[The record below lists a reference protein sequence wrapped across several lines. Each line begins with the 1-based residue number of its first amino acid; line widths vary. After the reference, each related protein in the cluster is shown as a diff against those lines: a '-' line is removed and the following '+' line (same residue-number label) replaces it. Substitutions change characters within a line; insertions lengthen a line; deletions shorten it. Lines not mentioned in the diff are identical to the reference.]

1 MWSVKLSSGALSLQG
16 QPMFKLIDKAR
27 LLENMGVDVIHL
39 EIGDPDFD
47 TPSNISQA
55 AISAIQSG
63 DTHYV
68 SSWGIPELISAAQ
81 RATLRSRGFFPE
93 EKQVLVTPGANIGI
107 FYAIFCVAEPGDE
120 ILVPDPGFP
129 TYLSALAMCGVK
141 PVQYELDSRNNFGL
155 DISSLESQITSKTRM
170 IILTSP
176 NNPSGTILTR
186 NELRAVY
193 DLAEKHDLMIYS
205 DEIYSRM
212 VYEKE
217 DFYSVSEI
225 DRCSNRVILA
235 NGFSKAFA
243 MTGWRLGVLVAPKP
257 LAEKMML
264 LLQTTSSC
272 VSPFIQRAGV
282 EAILGV
288 QSEIESMMAS
298 YSRRRDLLV
307 EGLNSIPGLVCTS
320 PKGAFYAFADI
331 TSFGISSVEFADR
344 VLEEYG
350 VALLPGSDF
359 GPNGEGFVRFSFAS
373 SENRLEDA
381 IRRLSDFCGGLQTN
395 DV

>member
-1 MWSVKLSSGALSLQG
+1 
-16 QPMFKLIDKAR
+16 MFKLIDKAR
-27 LLENMGVDVIHL
+27 ILEEQGVDVIHL

-55 AISAIQSG
+55 AIAALQSG

-81 RATLRSRGFFPE
+81 GATLRSRGFFPD

-107 FYAIFCVAEPGDE
+107 FYAIFCVAERGDE

-141 PVQYELDSRNNFGL
+141 PVQYKLDSKNEFRL
-155 DISSLESQITSKTRM
+155 DVTTLESLISPKTKM
-170 IILTSP
+170 IIVTSP
-176 NNPSGTILTR
+176 NNPTGSTLSR
-186 NELRAVY
+186 AELSAVY
-193 DLAEKHDLMIYS
+193 DLAEKYDLFVYS

-212 VYEKE
+212 VYQKE

-225 DRCSNRVILA
+225 DRCSKRVILA

-243 MTGWRLGVLVAPKP
+243 MTGWRLGVLVAPET

-272 VSPFIQRAGV
+272 VSPFIQKAGV
-282 EAILGV
+282 EAITGA
-288 QSEIESMMAS
+288 QSEIDSMMAT
-298 YSRRRDLLV
+298 YGRRRDLLIK
-307 EGLNSIPGLVCTS
+307 GLNSIPGLSCTS
-320 PKGAFYAFADI
+320 PKGAFYAFVDI
-331 TSFGISSVEFADR
+331 TSFGISSSKFASR
-344 VLEEYG
+344 VLEEHG
-350 VALLPGSDF
+350 VALLPGTDF
-359 GPNGEGFVRFSFAS
+359 GPNGEGFVRLSFAS
-373 SENRLEDA
+373 SENRLQEA
-381 IRRLSDFCGGLQTN
+381 VGRLREFCGGLQSYGS
-395 DV
+395 

>member
-1 MWSVKLSSGALSLQG
+1 MRISSGATALQG
-16 QPMFKLIDKAR
+16 QPMFHLIDKAKQ
-27 LLENMGVDVIHL
+27 LENAGVDVIHL

-47 TPSNISQA
+47 TPENISRA
-55 AISAIQSG
+55 AIEAINRG

-68 SSWGIPELISAAQ
+68 SSWGIPELIEAAQ
-81 RATLRSRGFFPE
+81 KATLNSRGFLPR

-141 PVQYELDSRNNFGL
+141 PVQYRLHSHDAFRPNLEE
-155 DISSLESQITSKTRM
+155 LESKITPKTRM

-176 NNPSGTILTR
+176 NNPTGSVLTK
-186 NELRAVY
+186 EDLEAIY
-193 DLAEKHDLMIYS
+193 ELAERKDIYIYS

-212 VYEKE
+212 VYERK
-217 DFYSVSEI
+217 DFYSISEV
-225 DRCSNRVILA
+225 DSCSTRVILA

-243 MTGWRLGVLVAPKP
+243 MTGWRLGVLVAPEV
-257 LAEKMML
+257 LSEKMML

-272 VSPFIQRAGV
+272 VSPFVQRAGV
-282 EAILGV
+282 EAIVGDQSDVVKMMDTYRDRRDFLVKGLNNILGV
-288 QSEIESMMAS
+288 SCE
-298 YSRRRDLLV
+298 V
-307 EGLNSIPGLVCTS
+307 

-331 TSFGISSVEFADR
+331 SSFGLTSKEFAAR
-344 VLEEYG
+344 ALEEHG
-350 VALLPGSDF
+350 IAILPGTDF
-359 GPNGEGFVRFSFAS
+359 GPAGEGFVRISFAN
-373 SENRLEDA
+373 SEKRLYEA
-381 IRRLSDFCGGLQTN
+381 LIRITTFCGRLRGR

>member
-1 MWSVKLSSGALSLQG
+1 VRSMKLSSGALSLQG

-27 LLENMGVDVIHL
+27 ILEEQGVDVIHL

-55 AISAIQSG
+55 AIAALQSG

-81 RATLRSRGFFPE
+81 GATLRSRGFYPE

-141 PVQYELDSRNNFGL
+141 PVQYELDSRNNFRL
-155 DISSLESQITSKTRM
+155 KIAALESQITSKTRM
-170 IILTSP
+170 IIVTSP
-176 NNPSGTILTR
+176 NNPTGSTLTKD
-186 NELRAVY
+186 ELRAVY
-193 DLAEKHDLMIYS
+193 DLAERHDLFIYS

-212 VYEKE
+212 VYQKG

-225 DRCSNRVILA
+225 DHCSKRVILA

-272 VSPFIQRAGV
+272 VSPFVQRAGV
-282 EAILGV
+282 EAIVGA
-288 QSEIESMMAS
+288 QSEIESMMTT

-307 EGLNSIPGLVCTS
+307 EGLNSIPGLTCTS

-331 TSFGISSVEFADR
+331 TSFGISSSEFASR
-344 VLEEYG
+344 VLEEHG

-359 GPNGEGFVRFSFAS
+359 GPNGEGFVRLSFAS
-373 SENRLEDA
+373 SENRIEDA
-381 IRRLSDFCGGLQTN
+381 IRRLRNFCRGLQTN
-395 DV
+395 DS

>member
-1 MWSVKLSSGALSLQG
+1 
-16 QPMFKLIDKAR
+16 MFKLIDKAR
-27 LLENMGVDVIHL
+27 LLENQGIDVIHL

-47 TPSNISQA
+47 TPKNISQA
-55 AISAIQSG
+55 AISALQSG

-81 RATLRSRGFFPE
+81 GATLRSRGFSPK

-107 FYAIFCVAEPGDE
+107 FYAIFCLAERGDE

-141 PVQYELDSRNNFGL
+141 PVQYELDSKKNFRL
-155 DISSLESQITSKTRM
+155 DISGLESLITSKTKM
-170 IILTSP
+170 IIVTSP
-176 NNPSGTILTR
+176 NNPTGSTLTR
-186 NELRAVY
+186 DELAAVY
-193 DLAEKHDLMIYS
+193 DLAEKHDLFIYS

-212 VYEKE
+212 VYQKE

-225 DRCSNRVILA
+225 DQCSKRVILA

-243 MTGWRLGVLVAPKP
+243 MTGWRLGVLVAPEP

-282 EAILGV
+282 EAIVGV
-288 QSEIESMMAS
+288 QSEIETMMTA

-307 EGLNSIPGLVCTS
+307 EGINSIPGITCTS

-331 TSFGISSVEFADR
+331 TSFGITSSEFATR
-344 VLEEYG
+344 VLEEHG

-359 GPNGEGFVRFSFAS
+359 GPNGEGFVRLSFAS
-373 SENRLEDA
+373 SENRLEEA
-381 IRRLSDFCGGLQTN
+381 IRRLRDFCGSIQTN